1 MTAFESRTF
10 RQSRWRFDFPHD
22 PAIPLHVRRWITG
35 AGSLTQRLISASTT
49 FRVQLLSQQPM
60 PPLAD
65 EWRRLGMRW
74 QRPVVTREV
83 VLLCDDEP
91 VVFAHTVAR
100 PDRMRQDW
108 PFLRGLGHRSLGS
121 ALFIDP
127 QVTRTPFEFARL
139 APHHPLMQRAFL
151 ALPALPPDRPLLARR
166 SVFRRAQGAMLVT
179 EIFLPSLAR
188 LRPPHQVQFG

>member
-10 RQSRWRFDFPHD
+10 RQSRWRFDFPLD
-22 PAIPLHVRRWITG
+22 PAIAPQVRRWVTG
-35 AGSLTQRLISASTT
+35 AGSLTQRLVSASTT
-49 FRVQLLSQQPM
+49 FRVQLLSQQSR

-83 VLLCDDEP
+83 ILLCDDEP

-100 PDRMRQDW
+100 PERMRQDW
-108 PFLRGLGHRSLGS
+108 PFLRGLGQRSLGS
-121 ALFIDP
+121 ALFVDP
-127 QVTRTPFEFARL
+127 QVARTPFEFARL
-139 APHHPLMQRAFL
+139 APHHPLMQRAL
-151 ALPALPPDRPLLARR
+151 QALPGLSPERPLLARR

-179 EIFLPSLAR
+179 EIFLPALAR
-188 LRPPHQVQFG
+188 LRPPPQVQFG

>member
-1 MTAFESRTF
+1 VTVLESRTF

-22 PAIPLHVRRWITG
+22 PTIAPRMRRWITG
-35 AGSLTQRLISASTT
+35 AGSLTQRLISASDT
-49 FRVQLLSQQPM
+49 FRVQLLAQQPQLPM
-60 PPLAD
+60 PD
-65 EWRRLGMRW
+65 EWRRLGLLW
-74 QRPVVTREV
+74 QRRAMTREV
-83 VLLCDDEP
+83 LLLCDEKP

-100 PDRMRQDW
+100 PQRMRQDW

-139 APHHPLMQRAFL
+139 APHHPLMQRAFQ
-151 ALPALPPDRPLLARR
+151 ALPSLDRRQPLLARR

-179 EIFLPSLAR
+179 EIFLPALA
-188 LRPPHQVQFG
+188 LHAPPRYVQFG